1 MPIAIRKDYLK
12 LTFFIL
18 LVFTAVDCLSQNIS
32 LSHGFAH
39 NDYWHRRP
47 LYDALDKGYVNIE
60 ADIYLRRGQLIVA
73 HFLPVLK
80 RKRTLEQLYFKPLMD
95 GVLGTNKEIPGVLA
109 PITLMIDIKSDANRT
124 YAELGRLLD
133 KYRSI
138 LSSCENG
145 RLNRRRVTVV
155 ITGHIPY
162 GIMKAQAC
170 RLAFI
175 DEDLMKVNQD
185 MQSQGVY
192 QTASCKY
199 SRLLNWAGEGEIPF
213 KEKER
218 LAAYVATA
226 HQYGKKVRLWGSP
239 ENERVWAE
247 LLACGVDLINTDK
260 LKELQNF
267 LMAQQRVF
275 AETESR

>member
-1 MPIAIRKDYLK
+1 
-12 LTFFIL
+12 
-18 LVFTAVDCLSQNIS
+18 
-32 LSHGFAH
+32 
-39 NDYWHRRP
+39 
-47 LYDALDKGYVNIE
+47 
-60 ADIYLRRGQLIVA
+60 
-73 HFLPVLK
+73 
-80 RKRTLEQLYFKPLMD
+80 
-95 GVLGTNKEIPGVLA
+95 
-109 PITLMIDIKSDANRT
+109 
-124 YAELGRLLD
+124 
-133 KYRSI
+133 
-138 LSSCENG
+138 
-145 RLNRRRVTVV
+145 
-155 ITGHIPY
+155 
-162 GIMKAQAC
+162 
-170 RLAFI
+170 
-175 DEDLMKVNQD
+175 MKVNQD

-199 SRLLNWAGEGEIPF
+199 YRLMNWAGEGEIPF